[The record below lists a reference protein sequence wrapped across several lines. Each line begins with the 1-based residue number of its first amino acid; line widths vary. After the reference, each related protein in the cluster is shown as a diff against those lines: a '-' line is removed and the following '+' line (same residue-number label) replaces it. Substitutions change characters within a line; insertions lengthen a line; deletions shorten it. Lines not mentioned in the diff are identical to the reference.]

1 MSLCQVQNHE
11 NPVEPF
17 NLASA
22 ATSNHSHIMAAL
34 NRITRDFDEERASR
48 LAAEAV
54 VLANSGQ
61 LEVGIRLVCHH
72 FDPADFS
79 Y

>member
-1 MSLCQVQNHE
+1 MSLCQAQNHE
-11 NPVEPF
+11 NPVESF
-17 NLASA
+17 VLASA
-22 ATSNHSHIMAAL
+22 ATSSHSPIMAAL

-54 VLANSGQ
+54 DLANSGQ
-61 LEVGIRLVCHH
+61 LEVRIHLVCRHP
-72 FDPADFS
+72 DSTDFS